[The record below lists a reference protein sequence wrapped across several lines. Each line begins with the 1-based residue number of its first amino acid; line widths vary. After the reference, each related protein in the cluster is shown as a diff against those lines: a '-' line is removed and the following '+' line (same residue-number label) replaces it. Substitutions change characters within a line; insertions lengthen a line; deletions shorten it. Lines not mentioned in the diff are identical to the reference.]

1 MTNLGFTI
9 MTMVIGLLVAFSFFI
24 ICCTFIRLVNLQ
36 GEVNELKLN
45 SNLNKNVSTESS
57 SLTTYII
64 RTNNSG
70 IKYFYENVSSVTVSN
85 FSYILMEN
93 KMSNCYDNCLC
104 TSNKDVAQDV
114 YDRLHSSGFTT
125 DIYEGVPNFYV

>member
-24 ICCTFIRLVNLQ
+24 ICCTFIRVVNLK
-36 GEVNELKLN
+36 GELDELKLN

-57 SLTTYII
+57 DLTTYII
-64 RTNNSG
+64 RTNDSG
-70 IKYFYENVSSVTVSN
+70 IKYFYENISSVTVSN

-93 KMSNCYDNCLC
+93 KVSNCYDNCLC

>member
-1 MTNLGFTI
+1 
-9 MTMVIGLLVAFSFFI
+9 MTMGIRLLLAFSFFI
-24 ICCTFIRLVNLQ
+24 ICCTFIRVVNLT
-36 GEVNELKLN
+36 GELDKPKLN

-57 SLTTYII
+57 DLTTYII
-64 RTNNSG
+64 RTNDSG
-70 IKYFYENVSSVTVSN
+70 IKYFYENISSVTVSN

-93 KMSNCYDNCLC
+93 KVSNCYDNCLC

>member
-9 MTMVIGLLVAFSFFI
+9 MTMIIVLLLSFSLFI
-24 ICCTFIRLVNLQ
+24 LCCIFIRVVKLQ
-36 GEVNELKLN
+36 DTLNEIK
-45 SNLNKNVSTESS
+45 SNLSLNNVSTESS
-57 SLTTYII
+57 NLTTYII
-64 RTNNSG
+64 RTNDSG
-70 IKYFYENVSSVTVSN
+70 IKYFYENISSVTVSN